1 MSEYELLNLMYMAFT
16 QNAIYFVGMIFLTFI
31 SFNLANSLRAAIN
44 RGDVVRNIAK
54 ILLSTFVI
62 FVGFFFLNTRLIGGG
77 ILQSYTEQ
85 LIAIDAP
92 SGMRLS
98 AIASAPGAIGSPL
111 QVIFHIFI
119 VIFQLVMIWF
129 PKPK

>member
-1 MSEYELLNLMYMAFT
+1 M
-16 QNAIYFVGMIFLTFI
+16 
-31 SFNLANSLRAAIN
+31 
-44 RGDVVRNIAK
+44 
-54 ILLSTFVI
+54 I
-62 FVGFFFLNTRLIGGG
+62 FVGIFFLNTSLIGGG